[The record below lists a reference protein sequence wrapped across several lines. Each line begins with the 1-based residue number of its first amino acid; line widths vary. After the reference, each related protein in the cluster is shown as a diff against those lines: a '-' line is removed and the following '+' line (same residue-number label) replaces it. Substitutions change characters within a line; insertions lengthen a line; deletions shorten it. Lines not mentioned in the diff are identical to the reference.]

1 MPCGGRGRLQAPG
14 GRLGHQLVQRQN
26 PLLAAPC
33 PLLFGRVQAC
43 LPVCSDQFPANRKL
57 TRTAAHLC
65 AGCFPVG
72 ATQLNVGHMPLAA
85 KGEGQPGCGTAG
97 GGGGGKH
104 LGSLPCVWISR
115 LPCRDHGLNS
125 ELEPCPAL
133 DIVEKQILEME
144 ANLFAD
150 SKCGPLACWVY
161 PEGEVFESK
170 TEYLCEIGAEGRRA
184 GPASS
189 VPSSSFPAGP
199 FLGTRPSPRAQGSPS
214 PAAPFRR
221 LSYRCRGQACCSLT
235 LQNSLIVCRSIRA
248 PMTYGLLLKGGTSRV
263 KPCIHH
269 ALFSS
274 CTCVPGPKQFLST
287 HGFLTWDLLSPCRR
301 LCYNLP
307 VLIQF

>member
-1 MPCGGRGRLQAPG
+1 M
-14 GRLGHQLVQRQN
+14 QRQN

-43 LPVCSDQFPANRKL
+43 LPVCSDQLPANRKL
-57 TRTAAHLC
+57 TRTALTCVLGVPCGLNTAKCGAH
-65 AGCFPVG
+65 ASS
-72 ATQLNVGHMPLAA
+72 
-85 KGEGQPGCGTAG
+85 GQGRGTARLRDCRRQG
-97 GGGGGKH
+97 GH
-104 LGSLPCVWISR
+104 LGSLPCAWISR

-150 SKCGPLACWVY
+150 SECGPLACWVY

-170 TEYLCEIGAEGRRA
+170 TECLCETGAERRRA

-189 VPSSSFPAGP
+189 VPSSSFLAGP

-235 LQNSLIVCRSIRA
+235 RQNSLIVCRSIRA
-248 PMTYGLLLKGGTSRV
+248 PMTYGLLLKGGASRV

-269 ALFSS
+269 TLFSS